1 MAVTNLLVKLF
12 VKDAH
17 DFDSPLVR
25 TRYGVM
31 SGSVGIVLNILL
43 FAAKLLTGALTNSIS
58 ITIDAF
64 NNLSDAGS
72 SGVTLVGFRLAG
84 KPADKEHPFGHGR
97 LEYVAALVVSFAIL
111 MMGVEL
117 IKASFDKILHPQ
129 PLVFRTAA
137 VAILAASM
145 AAKLWLAYFN
155 RQIGR
160 RIHSPAMS
168 AVVADSLS
176 DTAATGVTLIALI
189 VSRYTDLPLDGYIGL
204 LVAAFVFAAG
214 IGILKETVGPLLGEP
229 PAKELVQEIQQ
240 TILAYEGVVGI
251 HDLILHNYGP
261 GRLFGSVHAEV
272 CAEEDIMKSHD
283 TIDLIERDIKGR
295 FGVDMVIHMD
305 PLVTDDARVN
315 ALCEMTE
322 KIVRGIDETLSIHDF
337 RVVDGPTHTNLIF
350 DLVTPYGYKAKSA
363 ALITTVC
370 DKISESDS
378 RCFAVITVEQ
388 SFLGN

>member
-1 MAVTNLLVKLF
+1 MTNLLIKLF
-12 VKDAH
+12 IKEAH
-17 DFDSPLVR
+17 NLESPLVR
-25 TRYGVM
+25 TRFGVM
-31 SGSVGIVLNILL
+31 SGGVGVILNLLL
-43 FAAKLLTGALTNSIS
+43 FAAKLLTGTMTNSIS
-58 ITIDAF
+58 ITVDAF

-72 SGVTLVGFRLAG
+72 SSVTLFGFRLAG

-97 LEYVAALVVSFAIL
+97 LEYIAALIISFAIL

-117 IKASFDKILHPQ
+117 LKASFDKILHPQ
-129 PLVFRTAA
+129 PVVFRIAA
-137 VAILAASM
+137 VVILVASM

-189 VSRYTDLPLDGYIGL
+189 VSPYTNLPLDGYIGL
-204 LVAAFVFAAG
+204 LVATFVFAAG

-229 PAKELVQEIQQ
+229 PAKSLVQEIQQ
-240 TILAYEGVVGI
+240 TILAYDGVVGI

-283 TIDLIERDIKGR
+283 TIDLIERDIKTR
-295 FGVDMVIHMD
+295 FGVNMVIHMD
-305 PLVTDDARVN
+305 PLVTDDAHVN
-315 ALCEMTE
+315 ALYKMTE
-322 KIVRGIDETLSIHDF
+322 EIVHGIDEALSIHDF
-337 RVVDGPTHTNLIF
+337 RVVEGPTHTNLIF
-350 DLVTPYGYKAKSA
+350 DLVTPHKYKSKSA
-363 ALITTVC
+363 GLIRTVC
-370 DKISESDS
+370 DKINASDC

>member
-204 LVAAFVFAAG
+204 LVATFVFAAG
-214 IGILKETVGPLLGEP
+214 IGILKE
-229 PAKELVQEIQQ
+229 
-240 TILAYEGVVGI
+240 
-251 HDLILHNYGP
+251 
-261 GRLFGSVHAEV
+261 
-272 CAEEDIMKSHD
+272 
-283 TIDLIERDIKGR
+283 
-295 FGVDMVIHMD
+295 
-305 PLVTDDARVN
+305 
-315 ALCEMTE
+315 
-322 KIVRGIDETLSIHDF
+322 SIFFF
-337 RVVDGPTHTNLIF
+337 R
-350 DLVTPYGYKAKSA
+350 
-363 ALITTVC
+363 
-370 DKISESDS
+370 
-378 RCFAVITVEQ
+378 
-388 SFLGN
+388 